1 MFAEATQATALNT
14 HLFGKIQPLPIIVGI
29 AVVTLF
35 IFFITRNSKALFYN
49 KFGTVYLG
57 FLGVGVIT
65 VMDVLTSIFYA
76 PAEAFRY
83 VGYNA
88 MFFVALT
95 AGLVALYAFSM
106 TEIGQILEKLKII
119 GGGVYNFSYLVYGR
133 SVSLI
138 AASSILVDYV
148 NTAAISSISAIENLS
163 SLMIMTP
170 LWKIALELAI
180 IWIITGLNLMGIKEN
195 AKVTFSIFI
204 FVTYVIGITVA
215 LGIFHTSPESI
226 GVIKSSFTLTYS
238 SFSSKGIVQ
247 IFEFMIIGIGSTI
260 LAYSGIE
267 SVLQTQ
273 KVVEHWK
280 VIRGAYIFLICFI
293 GIVTPLISIL
303 ALSQVANPGDHP
315 GDLIT
320 TFAKML
326 GGHFLSFI
334 VVIAAIVTLSFA
346 VNTAMIAGVELMT
359 TISERFGVGWLIKS
373 NRFGAHYII
382 ILFMGFFF
390 SLVIL
395 ITQGNQNL
403 VADMY
408 AIGLVATFVLNLAA
422 LLTYRLFEGFKTIRE
437 YKTSLIKNFVM
448 LILFIAVFVFIFIN
462 KRLGAELWIVT
473 SVLMVAFGYITT
485 RYFKDPEKEMEK
497 KFDKSKEII
506 DFIRAFA
513 DGDIHIHFVRPKDNL
528 EHEDQNAVYVT
539 YGLQRITAPAKLKS
553 NHFVLSVLSYWG
565 IDDEMESLL
574 GVIKSEFAGSKVF
587 VHLGWPTSSWIERLY
602 TGFVVH
608 NLLKLPRKFPD
619 MQFTM
624 EFIPAE
630 KTEEK

>member
-1 MFAEATQATALNT
+1 MFALSIQASANT
-14 HLFGKIQPLPIIVGI
+14 NLFGKAQLLPVVIGI

-35 IFFITRNSKALFYN
+35 IFLITRNSKALFYN
-49 KFGTVYLG
+49 KFGTIYLG

-83 VGYNA
+83 VGYDA
-88 MFFVALT
+88 MFFVTLT
-95 AGLVALYAFSM
+95 AGLVALYSFSM

-133 SVSLI
+133 SISLI

-163 SLMIMTP
+163 SLMSISP
-170 LWKIALELAI
+170 FWKIALELAI

-204 FVTYVIGITVA
+204 FVTYVIGITAA
-215 LGIFHTSPESI
+215 LGMFNTSPESV
-226 GVIKSSFTLTYS
+226 GVIKNSLSQTYTN
-238 SFSSKGIVQ
+238 FSHKNLVMMFEYIV
-247 IFEFMIIGIGSTI
+247 IGVGSTI

-303 ALSQVANPGDHP
+303 ALSQVASPAEHP

-320 TFAKML
+320 SYAKML
-326 GGHFLSFI
+326 GGHALSFI

-359 TISERFGVGWLIKS
+359 TISERFGVGWLIKP

-382 ILFMGFFF
+382 ILFMAAFF

-395 ITQGNQNL
+395 VTQGNQNL

-448 LILFIAVFVFIFIN
+448 LILFIAVFIYIFIH

-473 SVLMVAFGYITT
+473 SVLMVIFGYVTT
-485 RYFKDPEKEMEK
+485 KYFKDPEREMEK
-497 KFDKSKEII
+497 KFDKSKEIL
-506 DFIRAFA
+506 DFIRTIKG
-513 DGDIHIHFVRPKDNL
+513 GDIHIHFVRPKDIFK
-528 EHEDQNAVYVT
+528 EDITDAVYIT
-539 YGLQRITAPAKLKS
+539 YGLQRITAPAKLQA

-574 GVIKSEFAGSKVF
+574 GILKTEFPDKKVN
-587 VHLGWPTSSWIERLY
+587 VHLGWPTSSWLERLY

-608 NLLKLPRKFPD
+608 NLLKLPRKFPE
-619 MQFTM
+619 MHFTM
-624 EFIPAE
+624 EFVPGA
-630 KTEEK
+630 KTEEN